1 MTDNMFDLELYNKTK
16 SGVEYKLLK
25 RKKTKKRV
33 TMFLV
38 LFSLFVGINTTVYA
52 LSIEYRNWLSLQLGL
67 TEESTINV
75 EKNIVS
81 NKINMEVLSYYRVNN
96 TVVMSISFK
105 HTDEKEFTEDLN
117 IEYFNIDKS
126 EDSSGEILSS
136 YSYRSEDRKYILVML
151 TMNVES
157 EKIKLAAENLISMVT
172 GECVYSGNWE
182 LEVDVSKQT
191 GYERKIADTN
201 AVSIQVKDKEYS
213 VKEIYEIGNALFF
226 KCDTKQK
233 GITEEEKFSS
243 VYGGNVIL
251 EYEDGTTNDDYY
263 CIPDKEDNLV
273 LLVWDINQLNNIS
286 QIYIDGEKILR

>member
-157 EKIKLAAENLISMVT
+157 EKIKLAAENLVSMVT

-233 GITEEEKFSS
+233 GITEKEKFSS

-263 CIPDKEDNLV
+263 CIPDQEDNLV
-273 LLVWDINQLNNIS
+273 LLVWDINHLNNIS